1 LPPGGRAEPAFAAL
15 REIAQRRGVAIEE
28 RAAGD
33 PALWIGDIEVQPIG
47 PPRSARAASR
57 NDGSLVL
64 RVRVNGRVVLL
75 PGDLELAGEQRL
87 LRGGMPLAADLLKL
101 GHHGSRTSSG
111 AALLRA
117 AAPALAIVS
126 APLHGRFGMPHAESV
141 ARLAARRIPWC
152 WTGRDGALL
161 VGLGPALTLRAFAA
175 GAPRSHSGARSDA
188 CSSRI
193 LSSSS
198 SPAGSTA
205 SPSRPRAAPPS
216 R

>member
-1 LPPGGRAEPAFAAL
+1 VFLDVGQGDASIVQGEHGSLLVDGGIALPGRFDAGERIVLPALGALGVRRLDLVVASHADLDHAGGLSAVLRELPVGRLWLPPGGRAEPAFAAL

-87 LRGGMPLAADLLKL
+87 LRGGMPLA
-101 GHHGSRTSSG
+101 GNRG
-111 AALLRA
+111 
-117 AAPALAIVS
+117 
-126 APLHGRFGMPHAESV
+126 
-141 ARLAARRIPWC
+141 
-152 WTGRDGALL
+152 
-161 VGLGPALTLRAFAA
+161 
-175 GAPRSHSGARSDA
+175 
-188 CSSRI
+188 
-193 LSSSS
+193 
-198 SPAGSTA
+198 
-205 SPSRPRAAPPS
+205 
-216 R
+216 